1 MTTKSASFTTRI
13 TPTTLY
19 LMTGNIPGLHSMQ
32 SLKKSVW
39 AAFVS
44 DNWTLL
50 TLHKFCVYLRS
61 SFALIELQHWRRR
74 LYVFFPDDSLTLV
87 DFLHMMPQFGRSL
100 QELSL
105 IANKVMDEI
114 YETLGH
120 LAYNHRSSM
129 ADKSWTKRNGWCG
142 PWSRSCTSKLLGICW
157 WHGKYQKNMFLYCN
171 PLFLISCLSPH
182 LFQS

>member
-1 MTTKSASFTTRI
+1 MWITLTK
-13 TPTTLY
+13 LY
-19 LMTGNIPGLHSMQ
+19 LITGNILGLHSMQ
-32 SLKKSVW
+32 SIW

-44 DNWTLL
+44 DNWTFL
-50 TLHKFCVYLRS
+50 TLHKFCGYLRS

-87 DFLHMMPQFGRSL
+87 DFLDMMPQFGRSL

-120 LAYNHRSSM
+120 LGYNHRSSM
-129 ADKSWTKRNGWCG
+129 ADKSWTNRNGWCC
-142 PWSRSCTSKLLGICW
+142 PWSRSCTSKLLGICRR
-157 WHGKYQKNMFLYCN
+157 HGKYQKKMFLHCN
-171 PLFLISCLSPH
+171 PLFLTSCTGKITTCFSPH